1 MVGGYIS
8 IALVY
13 EDNNESSNKLEG
25 LIKYFT
31 QNGSIPLEMKYCED
45 EEGEIWREEILC
57 NKTIDFTLLTEGY
70 FGSIIVNTDI
80 FNGNLIKIN
89 ISVHKEKGCFGF
101 LIDIEWED
109 LFKECSKS
117 LSDEV
122 SANIVNFLHQ
132 IYLMTHYNYSY
143 CGHEVEVE
151 CSSRDLKSKVNQYPI
166 AVVPFEDRLEVFYGE
181 FSIDGVSLQNKG
193 KQIYSID

>member
-57 NKTIDFTLLTEGY
+57 NKTIDFTLL
-70 FGSIIVNTDI
+70 
-80 FNGNLIKIN
+80 
-89 ISVHKEKGCFGF
+89 
-101 LIDIEWED
+101 
-109 LFKECSKS
+109 ECQ
-117 LSDEV
+117 
-122 SANIVNFLHQ
+122 H
-132 IYLMTHYNYSY
+132 
-143 CGHEVEVE
+143 
-151 CSSRDLKSKVNQYPI
+151 
-166 AVVPFEDRLEVFYGE
+166 
-181 FSIDGVSLQNKG
+181 
-193 KQIYSID
+193 